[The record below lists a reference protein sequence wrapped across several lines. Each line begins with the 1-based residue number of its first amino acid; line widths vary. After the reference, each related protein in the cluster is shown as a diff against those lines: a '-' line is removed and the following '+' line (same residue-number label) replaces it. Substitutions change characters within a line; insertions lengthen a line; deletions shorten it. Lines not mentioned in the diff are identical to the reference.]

1 MAEVIWTERA
11 VSQLDEIAGYIALD
25 KPGAAARV
33 AAQVYAKAGLLAF
46 SPKLGRLVP
55 ELSRSNYR
63 MFWIRPCWVYYRIS
77 GERRIILHVRRAE
90 RPFRIE
96 DMAIE

>member
-11 VSQLDEIAGYIALD
+11 VNQLDEIAGYIALD
-25 KPGAAARV
+25 KPEAATRV
-33 AAQVYAKAGLLAF
+33 VAQVYAKAGLLLF
-46 SPKLGRLVP
+46 SPKLGRPVP
-55 ELSRSNYR
+55 ELARSNYR
-63 MFWIRPCWVYYRIS
+63 MFWVRPCWVYYRIC

-90 RPFRIE
+90 RPFRVE

>member
-11 VSQLDEIAGYIALD
+11 INQLDEIAGYIALD
-25 KPGAAARV
+25 KPDAAVRV
-33 AAQVYAKAGLLAF
+33 VKHVYAKAGMLAAT
-46 SPKLGRLVP
+46 PMLGRPVP
-55 ELSRSNYR
+55 ELPSPNYR
-63 MFWIRPCWVYYRIS
+63 MLWIRPCWVYYRVS